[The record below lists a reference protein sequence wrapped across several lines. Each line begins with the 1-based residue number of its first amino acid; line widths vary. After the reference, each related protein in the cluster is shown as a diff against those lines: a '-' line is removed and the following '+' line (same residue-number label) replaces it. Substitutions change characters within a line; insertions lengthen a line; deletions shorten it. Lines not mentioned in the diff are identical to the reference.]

1 MVIKANKRTESGS
14 GSASLLSSTL
24 VRKLFLAAV
33 CLLLLG
39 GGVLALRGAQD
50 DERPAARRAAPSA
63 AADPRLAGSPAA
75 LAGLH
80 RQSNEL
86 LPGGPAAFEKRLR
99 ELRGYPVVVNKWA
112 TWCGPCRSEFPVFQ
126 KVAVELGK
134 EVAFV
139 GVNATDNA
147 PAAREFLAKFP
158 VSYPSYSDPEHEV
171 AKVFRGNGAFP
182 TTAFYD
188 ARGRFKIAL
197 QKPYRDAGELRA
209 DIEKYAL

>member
-1 MVIKANKRTESGS
+1 M
-14 GSASLLSSTL
+14 
-24 VRKLFLAAV
+24 RKLLIAAL
-33 CLLLLG
+33 CLLVLG
-39 GGVLALRGAQD
+39 GGALALRAAPD
-50 DERPAARRAAPSA
+50 DERPTPRRPAASA
-63 AADPRLAGSPAA
+63 AADPRLANSPPA

-86 LPGGPAAFEKRLR
+86 LPGGPAAFEARLR

-126 KVAVELGK
+126 KLAVELGS
-134 EVAFV
+134 EVAFL
-139 GVNATDNA
+139 GVNSTDNA
-147 PAAREFLAKFP
+147 TAARKFLDEFP
-158 VSYPSYSDPEHEV
+158 VAYPSYSDPEHEV

-197 QKPYRDAGELRA
+197 QKPYRTADELRA